1 MIKTFEEVMEN
12 LKSSK
17 YNRYFKELKIN
28 NANVPAIVDT
38 GSDISIIRAD
48 VFQNLGRTDFVT
60 ENNRFF
66 TTGHFEG
73 TVTIDGLPLRIKFL
87 VTDNFVYPA
96 VIGNDILQNV
106 DIEMSLKGAPLK
118 KRKSV
123 GQSDDG
129 DVGEWSEFGEELEI
143 LSLTAKD
150 KDVAVDL
157 GYVSKNNAVAVR
169 CLVESYKP
177 EEIDTSPISMKIIL
191 SDEIP
196 IFQRP
201 RRISYEDQRMVERQV
216 KEWLRDGIIQISS
229 SEYASPIVLVPKKD
243 GSKRL
248 CCDYRKVN
256 EKIMRENFFYTN
268 CKLPRFS
275 RL

>member
-1 MIKTFEEVMEN
+1 M
-12 LKSSK
+12 
-17 YNRYFKELKIN
+17 
-28 NANVPAIVDT
+28 
-38 GSDISIIRAD
+38 
-48 VFQNLGRTDFVT
+48 
-60 ENNRFF
+60 
-66 TTGHFEG
+66 
-73 TVTIDGLPLRIKFL
+73 
-87 VTDNFVYPA
+87 
-96 VIGNDILQNV
+96 
-106 DIEMSLKGAPLK
+106 K

-177 EEIDTSPISMKIIL
+177 EEIETSPISMKIIL

-243 GSKRL
+243 GSKRP
-248 CCDYRKVN
+248 CCDFRKLN
-256 EKIMRENFFYTN
+256 EKIMREIFFYTN

-275 RL
+275 RLWI